1 MTELH
6 PTGTLPERRELEKG
20 LRIEIDHPEKRRIS
34 QPSGVIRGWFAA
46 LDRELPET
54 FEFRIDGIVLPYK
67 VVRREDVEKAMPDY
81 LIAGFDIPYDLVS
94 YLPYIENRRLM
105 VHLKL
110 PDFAAIALRFKIEE
124 SALASCLADA
134 GGV

>member
-1 MTELH
+1 MNELH
-6 PTGTLPERRELEKG
+6 KSGTLPERRELKKG
-20 LRIEIDHPEKRRIS
+20 LRLQIDDPENRRIT

-46 LDRELPET
+46 LDCELPET
-54 FEFRIDGIVLPYK
+54 FEFRIDGIVLPHK
-67 VVRREDVEKAMPDY
+67 MVAREDVEESMPDH
-81 LIAGFDIPYDLVS
+81 LIAGFDIPYDLVP
-94 YLPYIENRRLM
+94 YLPYIQDRRLI

-110 PDFAAIALRFKIEE
+110 PDFDSIALRFKIEE